1 MHSFDDNKTID
12 DLIVGYLK
20 NELTADQTKE
30 LSTWI
35 RQSHE
40 NKRYFDQTR
49 ELWITSKALNNNP
62 HYNSEEAFDKFV
74 DTIEK
79 DRPVFLFFKDQW
91 IRIGRIAAIFVL
103 AFLLGG
109 LVFSRLGYFKSSSSF
124 NKFSEIVVPRGAKAH
139 FILQDG
145 TVVTLN
151 AGSKLRYN
159 ANFGVED
166 RVVELEGEAYFKVAK
181 DKARPFI
188 VKTSFLS
195 VRALGTEFNV
205 KAYPGDKTIE
215 TTLVEG
221 SVKVAKNGD
230 TEEVILTP
238 NQKLT
243 YYKDESARIDTLDET
258 AENTSEAKAAVPEN
272 STTAQL
278 VKEDVKVEP
287 LVSWKDNRWFIEKQN
302 LSKLAVELERKFDV
316 EIEFKSERLKNFS
329 FTGTLLDEP
338 LEQVLKV
345 MSFTAPLNY
354 EINGK
359 KVIFAEKENFEM
371 IYRKLYEDK
380 KNN

>member
-1 MHSFDDNKTID
+1 MHSFNDNKAID

-20 NELTADQTKE
+20 NELTADQIRY
-30 LSTWI
+30 LSSWI
-35 RQSHE
+35 KINKE
-40 NKRYFDQTR
+40 NKLYFDQAR
-49 ELWITSKALNNNP
+49 ELWITSRALNDNP
-62 HYNSEEAFDKFV
+62 KYNSEEAYTNFLE
-74 DTIEK
+74 TIENET
-79 DRPVFLFFKDQW
+79 PVFLFFKEQW
-91 IRIGRIAAIFVL
+91 LKIGRVAAIFII

-109 LVFSRLGYFKSSSSF
+109 LVFSRLDYFNTSSSV

-159 ANFGVED
+159 ASFGVED

-205 KAYPGDKTIE
+205 KAYPGDRTIE

-221 SVKVAKNGD
+221 SVKVNKLEDN
-230 TEEVILTP
+230 EEVILSP

-243 YYKDESARIDTLDET
+243 FYKEGSVKNKDVEKTTEPDPETKFSVQES
-258 AENTSEAKAAVPEN
+258 NKA
-272 STTAQL
+272 TKL

-287 LVSWKDNRWFIEKQN
+287 LISWKDNRWFIEKQN
-302 LSKLAVELERKFDV
+302 LSKLAIELERKFDV
-316 EIEFKSERLKNFS
+316 EIEFKSERLKDFR

-345 MSFTAPLNY
+345 MSITAPLNY

-359 KVIFAEKENFEM
+359 KVIFAERENFER
-371 IYRKLYEDK
+371 IYKKLYEDK
-380 KNN
+380 